1 MTKAIKNGNLSDK
14 ERCSELAKEPVSKT
28 GALYWVCGF
37 ESHPLRMKSKSNKNI
52 EVETQNFIS
61 RSQYYSLIKFLKNKG
76 KFLGQDKQIT
86 YYFSGKNDLRI
97 QKNNK
102 FAKLWLKSGKTHD
115 IYREEIEIK
124 FDRDDFDKLEEL
136 LIKLGYKV
144 EIKWFRTR
152 NRFQW
157 KGTKITVDFTKSYG
171 YIIELERISDKKN
184 KNKVYQKLLQQLNQ
198 LKVELTPKEEF
209 EQKFKYYKKNWRSL
223 I

>member
-1 MTKAIKNGNLSDK
+1 MNKKNK
-14 ERCSELAKEPVSKT
+14 
-28 GALYWVCGF
+28 Y
-37 ESHPLRMKSKSNKNI
+37 I

-61 RSQYYSLIKFLKNKG
+61 KSQYYSLIKFFKKQG
-76 KFLGQDKQIT
+76 KDLGQDKQIT
-86 YYFSGKNDLRI
+86 YYFSGKNDLRT
-97 QKNNK
+97 QKSNK

-124 FDRDDFDKLEEL
+124 FDRNDFDKLEEL

-157 KGTKITVDFTKSYG
+157 KGTKVTVDFTKAYG

-198 LKVELTPKEEF
+198 LKVELTPKKEF
-209 EQKFKYYKKNWRSL
+209 ERKYKYYKKNWPKL
-223 I
+223 IK